1 MEKNTNIYQF
11 LTVITMSGAE
21 DNVVR
26 KGQGEGPYQ
35 SPLFTLFRLLWAV
48 KVCTEP
54 ENKKKT

>member
-26 KGQGEGPYQ
+26 EGPYQ
-35 SPLFTLFRLLWAV
+35 FPLFTLFRLLWAV